1 MDLVRELIRGQYAL
15 TEHHHRSYEAF
26 VAAVPQMIR
35 RRNPILFAPEVEGE
49 PYEVRVWIG
58 GQNGRLDLVRAS
70 DGRDTP
76 AEARAGGRTY
86 ALQIVAD
93 VKIVMRLGARESSR
107 TLRDVAMGEIPLM
120 VRSTRCAYRDG
131 SAPDPEPE
139 DPGGYFV
146 VDGAE
151 KVAVTQLDIAPNVV
165 NFRRPK
171 DGRTLAGAAHTWR
184 VDIQAESFDR
194 ENYGV
199 VHFSVWT
206 EDPAQGGRQFLTF
219 DSPVLSSARGHAE
232 LADLFAAY
240 GVESD
245 EDIER
250 LVFPDD
256 RERARMADWL
266 RPTLARRTAFTA
278 AEAQELL
285 SPPSAA
291 NAGADMRRE
300 WVLQVLANQE
310 LRFRARAVLLAH
322 QVREIALVTNGV
334 LEPPTREH
342 LSQARA
348 YAAGLLFETL
358 FFSVYRD
365 LAQRIRQRIEKEY
378 RELVVRSP
386 QALLGLVS
394 PVNQGAVL
402 RGRDI
407 TEAFVQ
413 NMKTTFERANDDHS
427 GVVQSLNRLSWLGTL
442 AHLRRLSKPID
453 RTLNVF
459 EPHLLRLDGGVPGRL
474 CPNHT
479 PDGPNVGYILNL
491 AITATISP
499 GGPPSE
505 AMRALLREAEAD
517 GVFVPVARIGLRS
530 GAFADPRVIVNGAF
544 WGTTRDAPALH
555 RRLRDARRAGR
566 LPPFES
572 LALRHELGRLEIWT
586 DAGRIVRPLIVVE
599 DGKVPDLGRGI
610 RALLASG
617 EAEYLDTNEEIT
629 AVVAAWPG
637 DVHAGHTHLE
647 LHPIAAY
654 SVVSA
659 SIPLVNHAP
668 APRIG
673 FACSQLAQAVSVYA
687 PGDIS
692 RRLDAV
698 AYIAR
703 HVNRPA
709 VTSGLERELR
719 LDDLGDCSTL
729 VVAITP
735 ADGQNI
741 EDAVVLNADAVA
753 RGLFQATATK
763 TVVFQEDRDEATGTT
778 LRLAP
783 APPPGVLREGVDRS
797 GLAPTGVVREGT
809 PVPRGARVALVQA
822 VERGA
827 DGTLRDATVYSS
839 YSLHGEVETVSFAR
853 NPRTGLATVQ
863 VKVREHREVSL
874 GDKLCGRGNG
884 QKGTVGSILPGDR
897 MIYSAE
903 TGMRPDLVWSPHGFP
918 TRMTVSY
925 LLEGLLAKAGVPAQL
940 RARAEAFGERP
951 YDDVG
956 EALRALGFD
965 ASGEEAFVDPGSGR
979 VVRGQL
985 FSVPLSY
992 VRLKHMVA
1000 DKHQARGGDGPVDPV
1015 TRQPEK
1021 GRARGGGLRCG
1032 EMERDALIASGVAA
1046 MVSQV
1051 FRDPRESILS
1061 SVCPVCGLLRGTRAR
1076 PARCLCRAPPPP
1088 LPARVPAVMVGLA
1101 WRLAA
1106 LGVLM
1111 HLRPAGDSAPLPPVG
1126 DSAPQDG
1133 GAPGLL
1139 AECGVS
1145 LIPSTQC

>member
-232 LADLFAAY
+232 IADLFAAY

-291 NAGADMRRE
+291 NAGEDMRRE

-413 NMKTTFERANDDHS
+413 NMKTAFERANDDHS

-517 GVFVPVARIGLRS
+517 GVFVPVARIGAAASDVALDVGRQRHRAVALQP
-530 GAFADPRVIVNGAF
+530 GEQVGFAAGEVENDLAGLALGADPRREIGREDDLV
-544 WGTTRDAPALH
+544 
-555 RRLRDARRAGR
+555 AG
-566 LPPFES
+566 
-572 LALRHELGRLEIWT
+572 
-586 DAGRIVRPLIVVE
+586 
-599 DGKVPDLGRGI
+599 
-610 RALLASG
+610 
-617 EAEYLDTNEEIT
+617 
-629 AVVAAWPG
+629 
-637 DVHAGHTHLE
+637 LE
-647 LHPIAAY
+647 LAGGP
-654 SVVSA
+654 
-659 SIPLVNHAP
+659 
-668 APRIG
+668 
-673 FACSQLAQAVSVYA
+673 
-687 PGDIS
+687 
-692 RRLDAV
+692 
-698 AYIAR
+698 
-703 HVNRPA
+703 
-709 VTSGLERELR
+709 
-719 LDDLGDCSTL
+719 
-729 VVAITP
+729 
-735 ADGQNI
+735 
-741 EDAVVLNADAVA
+741 
-753 RGLFQATATK
+753 
-763 TVVFQEDRDEATGTT
+763 
-778 LRLAP
+778 
-783 APPPGVLREGVDRS
+783 REGVPQARLFGLVQGRFDPDRS
-797 GLAPTGVVREGT
+797 APAGEAGRQHLRIVHHQQVAGPQQLRQVAHAAVLEGRADHQQTGRLARRYRVLGDQLRRQREVEVGGPQGGLVGGETAHQLPASIRTSRRR
-809 PVPRGARVALVQA
+809 PRHTRSSATSFRKWNGRSSRPAKPGARISN
-822 VERGA
+822 R
-827 DGTLRDATVYSS
+827 
-839 YSLHGEVETVSFAR
+839 
-853 NPRTGLATVQ
+853 
-863 VKVREHREVSL
+863 
-874 GDKLCGRGNG
+874 
-884 QKGTVGSILPGDR
+884 LPGGIGTSR
-897 MIYSAE
+897 A
-903 TGMRPDLVWSPHGFP
+903 PSP
-918 TRMTVSY
+918 
-925 LLEGLLAKAGVPAQL
+925 
-940 RARAEAFGERP
+940 ER
-951 YDDVG
+951 
-956 EALRALGFD
+956 
-965 ASGEEAFVDPGSGR
+965 
-979 VVRGQL
+979 
-985 FSVPLSY
+985 SVLT
-992 VRLKHMVA
+992 KN
-1000 DKHQARGGDGPVDPV
+1000 
-1015 TRQPEK
+1015 
-1021 GRARGGGLRCG
+1021 
-1032 EMERDALIASGVAA
+1032 
-1046 MVSQV
+1046 
-1051 FRDPRESILS
+1051 
-1061 SVCPVCGLLRGTRAR
+1061 RAR
-1076 PARCLCRAPPPP
+1076 PARVTMATKSR
-1088 LPARVPAVMVGLA
+1088 
-1101 WRLAA
+1101 
-1106 LGVLM
+1106 
-1111 HLRPAGDSAPLPPVG
+1111 
-1126 DSAPQDG
+1126 
-1133 GAPGLL
+1133 
-1139 AECGVS
+1139 
-1145 LIPSTQC
+1145 